1 MLMKLNARN
10 WFGAACAALGLT
22 LTLLIS
28 ARALEPET
36 LFNFDFGLG
45 TVTGTLVQ
53 GPDGNFYGTTAR
65 GGSSG
70 SGTVFRVTPVGVLT
84 VLVSDQASPAP
95 ALVVGNDGLLY
106 GMTSSGGP
114 SAFGTAFKMTT
125 NGSLTT
131 LA

>member
-1 MLMKLNARN
+1 MKLKARN
-10 WFGAACAALGLT
+10 WFGAACAALGPT
-22 LTLLIS
+22 LTLLVS
-28 ARALEPET
+28 AHALEPET

-70 SGTVFRVTPVGVLT
+70 KGTVFRVTPAGVIT
-84 VLVSDQASPAP
+84 VLASEQANPAP

-114 SAFGTAFKMTT
+114 
-125 NGSLTT
+125 
-131 LA
+131 